1 MTTTP
6 TPAPTSRRAAVDAAV
21 DAAPSFPGRTL
32 PHSLEAESNLLS
44 CCILD
49 GATAVARCLGAKL
62 TPKSFYDRNHGTVF
76 AALVALHSR
85 QDAIDV
91 ATLAEEL
98 RTRGELETV
107 GGYAFIASVS
117 GYVPTTTQLVY
128 FLRTVREYW
137 ILREVIRHAGKL
149 SEDCQHYEGD
159 MKALLSPSV
168 VWFQSALA
176 RVVHGERAGGSLAER
191 GAEVKAELAA
201 RAAGTED
208 TSRWIQTGMP
218 TFDKRCRPLGSDA
231 EDHLVVIGGGSG
243 HGKSALMR
251 QWAGAALQSGK
262 TVVNYTRETSI
273 KGWLRQLGSS
283 WARCDLRTLHEAP
296 ADHAAR
302 LQAEI
307 DRMLGYVDK
316 SLFVYQQEPGC
327 SLETVEDL
335 VSHARAWAWQHGAP
349 NLVVIDY
356 LQLFSTS
363 RRVGS
368 REQEVAHIS
377 HTIQALQRELGSVFV
392 IGAQLNEAGL
402 REMREAKHDTE
413 GRLLHRLP
421 TAGDF
426 RESQAIYH
434 DADRV
439 IAMYRP
445 PEDCRGAVN
454 YGPDVQMPEQWLVQ
468 IKRRYGGEAAV
479 KCWFEKRFLH
489 FREFALADH
498 TQAEAAGAA
507 PAPAAAKPAPRSKNE
522 WKGGGK

>member
-1 MTTTP
+1 MNT

-21 DAAPSFPGRTL
+21 DSAPSFPGRTL
-32 PHSLEAESNLLS
+32 PHSVEAEANLLS

-49 GATAVARCLGAKL
+49 GTTAVARCLGAKL
-62 TPKSFYDRNHGTVF
+62 TAKSFYDPKHGSVF
-76 AALVALHSR
+76 AALVALHGR
-85 QDAIDV
+85 QDAIDT
-91 ATLAEEL
+91 ATVAEEL
-98 RTRGELETV
+98 RTRGELEAV
-107 GGYAFIASVS
+107 GGFAFICQVS
-117 GYVPTTTQLVY
+117 GYVPTTSQLVY
-128 FLRTVREYW
+128 FLRVVREYW
-137 ILREVIRHAGKL
+137 ILREVIRAASKL
-149 SEDCQHYEGD
+149 SEDCRHYDGD
-159 MKALLSPSV
+159 MKALLSPPV

-176 RVVHGERAGGSLAER
+176 RVVHGERAGGSLSER
-191 GAEVKAELAA
+191 GAEVKQELAA

-208 TSRWIQTGMP
+208 TSRWIHTGMP
-218 TFDKRCRPLGSDA
+218 TFDKRCRPLGSDS

-251 QWAGAALQSGK
+251 QWAGSALLAGK

-273 KGWLRQLGSS
+273 KGWLRQLGSN
-283 WARCDLRTLHEAP
+283 WARCDLRTLAEAP
-296 ADHAAR
+296 ADHAKR
-302 LQAEI
+302 LQDEM

-327 SLETVEDL
+327 SLETIEDL
-335 VSHARAWAWQHGAP
+335 VAHARSWAWQHGAP
-349 NLVVIDY
+349 SLVVIDY
-356 LQLFSTS
+356 LQLFSTA

-402 REMREAKHDTE
+402 REMREAKHDE
-413 GRLLHRLP
+413 DGRLLHRLP

-479 KCWFEKRFLH
+479 KCWFEKRFLN
-489 FREFALADH
+489 FREFVLADH
-498 TQAEAAGAA
+498 APAEAPSSTPASAA
-507 PAPAAAKPAPRSKNE
+507 PPSAPRSKNQ
-522 WKGGGK
+522 WKGGAK